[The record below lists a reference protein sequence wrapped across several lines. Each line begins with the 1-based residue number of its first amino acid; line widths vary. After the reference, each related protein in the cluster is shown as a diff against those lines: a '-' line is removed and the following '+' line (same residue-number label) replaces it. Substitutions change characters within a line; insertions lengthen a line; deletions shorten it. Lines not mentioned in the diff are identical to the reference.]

1 MTPPDE
7 PRREYSSAGDRLIG
21 LGMIVGGLIG
31 FGLVYLM
38 WQFAPAAM
46 PAPAGLPRGLLPLAS
61 PLNCILP
68 ITAVGS
74 SLLVTIG
81 LKRLIAGE

>member
-1 MTPPDE
+1 MTLPDG
-7 PRREYSSAGDRLIG
+7 PRRSSPSGEDRLIG
-21 LGMIVGGLIG
+21 LGLILAGLIG
-31 FGLVYLM
+31 FGAVYLL

-46 PAPAGLPRGLLPLAS
+46 PAPPGLPRGLLPLAS

-74 SLLVTIG
+74 SLLVLIG
-81 LKRLIAGE
+81 LKRLITGE